1 MPVTR
6 RKRSAHQSAEAWLEA
21 ARTELIE
28 NGILSVKVERLARR
42 MRVTRGSFYWH
53 FRSHKDLLRRLLR
66 HWIATNTLPFERT
79 LRRDRNG
86 LEEFQA
92 IVDLWV
98 SEREY
103 SPGYDAAVREWAR
116 VSADV
121 SRVVLQA
128 DQKRIGVLRRIFLD
142 LGYRDPEALV
152 RARIT
157 YFHQVGYYTLGLR
170 ESLARRLK
178 LGPYYSRILLGP
190 ARRPRRAADPM

>member
-1 MPVTR
+1 MTR

-121 SRVVLQA
+121 ARVVLQA

>member
-1 MPVTR
+1 MTR

-21 ARTELIE
+21 ARAELIE

-53 FRSHKDLLRRLLR
+53 FKSHKDLLRRLLR

-98 SEREY
+98 TEREY

-121 SRVVLQA
+121 ARVVLQA
-128 DQKRIGVLRRIFLD
+128 DQKRISVLRRIFLD

-157 YFHQVGYYTLGLR
+157 YFHQVGYYTLGLH
-170 ESLARRLK
+170 ESRARRLQ

-190 ARRPRRAADPM
+190 ARGPRRAVDRT